1 MIELSTEQQF
11 SIALFASRVKE
22 LSREEAQQ
30 RLVEMLRVSMQ
41 MENSYR
47 ALIADSLGVSK

>member
-1 MIELSTEQQF
+1 VIKLTTEQQF
-11 SIALFASRVKE
+11 SIALFAERVKE